1 MSNTITDL
9 LVLKIFNIQTKES
22 MLVSSIN
29 VITQLLSTNWLKV
42 NIDDAAMSCSSLA
55 SCANICIGSK
65 REYVNSFSTFRNID
79 FHL

>member
-29 VITQLLSTNWLKV
+29 VITQLLSTN
-42 NIDDAAMSCSSLA
+42 
-55 SCANICIGSK
+55 
-65 REYVNSFSTFRNID
+65 
-79 FHL
+79 